1 MMLIEEIRAK
11 VGSGNFEYTQ
21 HAADQSILRRITVDE
36 FRQMMAS
43 AEIIEEYPN
52 DKYGPSCLL
61 LGFTKVGRPIHVQ
74 CSDPSRPVLKI
85 ITLYEP
91 DPVQW
96 VNFRSRS
103 R

>member
-1 MMLIEEIRAK
+1 MLIEEIRAK

-36 FRQMMAS
+36 LRQMMAT

-52 DKYGPSCLL
+52 DKYGRSCLV
-61 LGFTKVGRPIHVQ
+61 LGFTNVGRPIHVQ
-74 CSDPSRPVLKI
+74 CSAPSRPILKI

-91 DPVQW
+91 DPNQW
-96 VNFRSRS
+96 VDFRR
-103 R
+103 RRR